1 MPTQKNIKPGNFQIL
16 WDASDKP
23 KSNQREV
30 EDKNE
35 RFIYTD
41 NFMVC

>member
-1 MPTQKNIKPGNFQIL
+1 MDPQIKPANFQIL
-16 WDASDKP
+16 WDAADKP

-30 EDKNE
+30 EEKNE

-41 NFMVC
+41 NFLVCQN